1 MTRTM
6 NGSGHSVRI
15 RTGWLAVLARGVELL
30 CFVMLLAT
38 MATVIY
44 GFMVRAIWADG
55 YYVAVALAILGSL
68 VMLVGIAQQAIAA
81 RDAATWRDMAEWQIR
96 AAEARLAA
104 MPVAPDADPLDRDS
118 PAYYETLIATLVD
131 HASREEVA
139 PGTRRDHG
147 H

>member
-1 MTRTM
+1 MD
-6 NGSGHSVRI
+6 GPAHSPRA
-15 RTGWLAVLARGVELL
+15 RTGWVAGLARAVELV
-30 CFVMLLAT
+30 CFIMLIAT

-44 GFMVRAIWADG
+44 GFSIRALWADG
-55 YYVAVALAILGSL
+55 YYVAVALALLGSF

-104 MPVAPDADPLDRDS
+104 MPSPPGEERLDRDS
-118 PAYYETLIATLVD
+118 PVYYEMLIGTLVD
-131 HASREEVA
+131 HAGRESAAVA
-139 PGTRRDHG
+139 EGEPHG

>member
-1 MTRTM
+1 MD
-6 NGSGHSVRI
+6 GPGHSLRA
-15 RTGWLAVLARGVELL
+15 RTGWVATLARGVDLL
-30 CFVMLLAT
+30 CFLMLLAT

-44 GFMVRAIWADG
+44 GFSIRAIWADG
-55 YYVAVALAILGSL
+55 YYVAVALAILGSM

-104 MPVAPDADPLDRDS
+104 APVPAGEERLDRDS
-118 PAYYETLIATLVD
+118 PVYYEMLIGTLVD
-131 HASREEVA
+131 HASREGGET
-139 PGTRRDHG
+139 GGEGGHG

>member
-1 MTRTM
+1 MDEPAHSPR
-6 NGSGHSVRI
+6 GRSGWVA
-15 RTGWLAVLARGVELL
+15 GLARAVEIL

-44 GFMVRAIWADG
+44 GFAIRALWADG
-55 YYVAVALAILGSL
+55 YYVAVALAVLGTL
-68 VMLVGIAQQAIAA
+68 VMLIGIAQQAIAA

-104 MPVAPDADPLDRDS
+104 MPTAPGEERLDRDS
-118 PAYYETLIATLVD
+118 PVYYEMLIGTLVD
-131 HASREEVA
+131 HASRESTVIAGSE
-139 PGTRRDHG
+139 PHG